1 MKNNKFVM
9 GTLILIVGSLLTRSL
24 GFIIKVIYTR
34 IIGQTGI
41 SLYSLVLPTYSL
53 LLTVA
58 TLSLPI
64 SISKL
69 VSLENRRSKHILISI
84 YPLVLLINI
93 ITIVLVIISSPFIAS
108 NLLHQPSTKDYIISM
123 GLVLPFVSLSSLIKG
138 YFFGK
143 QRMSPYAISNVLEQV
158 LRLILIITVLPIL
171 KSYSTNLA
179 VIGLILLSII
189 SEIFSII
196 IFLFFL
202 PKNVKIN
209 KNDFKLD
216 PTIVKDTL
224 KVSIPTTGA
233 RLIGNIGYFFEPIIL
248 TNILLFTGYSKNFIL
263 MEYGTYNAYAITL
276 LLMPSFFLAA
286 ITTSLVPEVSKIF
299 IRKDKKMLLKRIKQS
314 LYSSFFLGLI
324 CNIFLFIFAHSI
336 LKVIFNTTEGIN
348 YIRVLA
354 PFFLLF
360 YIEAPLSSILQAM
373 DKPKE
378 TARITL
384 NGVIIKTIVLTVT
397 SFFHIG
403 IYSLVIAEITSILFV
418 VYYNYIEL
426 KKSYIN
432 MT

>member
-179 VIGLILLSII
+179 VIGLILLNII

-324 CNIFLFIFAHSI
+324 CNIFLFIFAPFI
-336 LKVIFNTTEGIN
+336 LKIIFNTTEGIN
-348 YIRVLA
+348 YIRVIA

>member
-179 VIGLILLSII
+179 VIGLILLNII